1 MELGRAIVRELE
13 LDERGAVLERWMAH
27 HVAGLISEV
36 ETASGE
42 AKHPVEAQAV
52 DIILKLWMHRRGLPE
67 PADPL
72 GGFRD
77 AISVLASLRPEAN
90 PWRRYRRSE
99 SYEDLLY
106 EMFQAMGRVILGG
119 IFLTQVTRARSVAD
133 AEAKYL
139 EKEETFL
146 HAELDR
152 WMQLV
157 AQPAKRPAVVIK
169 YVDGNTKN
177 ENEEQ
182 TAVAGTERVD
192 AVDDQKDENI
202 MEAIDSAIVDN
213 LERMQEDLS
222 ALLSKW
228 KSVKPEK
235 PESEREEDW

>member
-1 MELGRAIVRELE
+1 
-13 LDERGAVLERWMAH
+13 MAH

-42 AKHPVEAQAV
+42 AKHAAEAQAV

-133 AEAKYL
+133 AEAKSL

-146 HAELDR
+146 QAELDR

-157 AQPAKRPAVVIK
+157 APATERPTVVIK
-169 YVDGNTKN
+169 YVDGNTDN
-177 ENEEQ
+177 ENEGKE
-182 TAVAGTERVD
+182 AASGAESVD
-192 AVDDQKDENI
+192 TVDDQKDENI
-202 MEAIDSAIVDN
+202 MAAIDSAIVDN

-228 KSVKPEK
+228 KNVKPGEA
-235 PESEREEDW
+235 ESEGEEDW